1 MRENLIVAAILTA
14 GAVIRF
20 YRLDLTWFFL
30 DQARDVAAAA
40 GIAAGA
46 SFPLLGPRVGWTE
59 AYLGPL
65 YFYLMAIPFSI
76 ARDPV
81 AGAAFVA
88 AGHLVALLALYRF
101 AREFFG
107 PRVAASA
114 SALFAVF
121 PLTIFSSRLVWH
133 AGLLPPLTVLYMHA
147 LYRLVVRGHSASV
160 VPLLG
165 LLAALTQLHLTS
177 IALAGVALTAV
188 LLFRPRLRIG
198 HVLGGAALFLFLY
211 LPYVVYE
218 VGHRFENVRALSRFG
233 ASAEG
238 LAPLDGLPRVVGNL
252 LLLFSPALSGFV
264 LAADWSPA
272 FLAGFWILYHV
283 EAALFGIGLVLCIS
297 RLLMGGRGVGA
308 DQGAERRQMALL
320 LLWVSVPVLI
330 LGGKKT
336 ALWWYYLD
344 VVYPSPFVLA
354 GLAIASAPSL
364 VFRGALGRKHAAR
377 ALAGL
382 AAAIVV
388 SQAYF
393 QLNFQRKVV
402 ARGEM
407 VVAVPRLSINA
418 AASPFETLVTLPLG
432 YRRDIVRALV
442 REFGVEPEAFYRK
455 VHGAVLGL
463 AEENRYLVAYLSPP
477 HGGPRGARPAFD
489 PHYLVARAA
498 GGDAEPGATRSR
510 RIGPYVIIE
519 RRPIIDYESWRCAV
533 TIGGVAGIAEWT
545 RLRVPA
551 ADAALTA
558 REGERLWCRGR
569 LDLPPS
575 GRGVRV
581 AVSVLGWAPFD
592 AVALQVGS
600 RRLAP
605 VARERRQDPLMLK
618 APSGWSMGIGWA
630 SETVFDLTGSAPPG
644 ESVVTIELA
653 GVGQIIGFDVYEGRS
668 W

>member
-46 SFPLLGPRVGWTE
+46 SFPLLGPRIGWTE

-88 AGHLVALLALYRF
+88 VGHLAALLALYRF

-107 PRVAASA
+107 PRVAAYA

-133 AGLLPPLTVLYMHA
+133 AGLLPPLIVLYMHA
-147 LYRLVVRGHSASV
+147 LYRLVVRGHSGSV

-177 IALAGVALTAV
+177 IALAGVALMAV

-264 LAADWSPA
+264 LEADWSPA

-308 DQGAERRQMALL
+308 DQGAERRRMALL

-402 ARGEM
+402 ARGE
-407 VVAVPRLSINA
+407 VRGRAGARRGEPVSRRVSVAS
-418 AASPFETLVTLPLG
+418 S
-432 YRRDIVRALV
+432 RRA
-442 REFGVEPEAFYRK
+442 
-455 VHGAVLGL
+455 
-463 AEENRYLVAYLSPP
+463 
-477 HGGPRGARPAFD
+477 PRGAAGFRPALPGD
-489 PHYLVARAA
+489 TSSRWRRRTRRNPIETDRSVCHHRAPAHRRLRELELRRDGRRCRGNRGVDEAQSPGQRCRSHGSRGREALVPREPRSSVVRGGREGRRERPRVGSVRRRRASGRQPPAGARRSREAARPADAQGAVGVVDGNRLGQRDRVRLDRVSPAREERRHDRA
-498 GGDAEPGATRSR
+498 GGGGTDHRLR
-510 RIGPYVIIE
+510 RV
-519 RRPIIDYESWRCAV
+519 RRPFLVRFSDRVFSRPDSTTAPHV
-533 TIGGVAGIAEWT
+533 RGDVHVGGSPSSP
-545 RLRVPA
+545 LP
-551 ADAALTA
+551 
-558 REGERLWCRGR
+558 GR
-569 LDLPPS
+569 
-575 GRGVRV
+575 
-581 AVSVLGWAPFD
+581 
-592 AVALQVGS
+592 
-600 RRLAP
+600 
-605 VARERRQDPLMLK
+605 
-618 APSGWSMGIGWA
+618 I
-630 SETVFDLTGSAPPG
+630 PG
-644 ESVVTIELA
+644 
-653 GVGQIIGFDVYEGRS
+653 
-668 W
+668 